1 MLFFNQAR
9 VMAQQSQRNSHFAM
23 PAYDASEIPAC
34 VDLAREPCG
43 NTYGCEYLQADA
55 SSVPTLQAGC
65 VPKPRAFFNTIT
77 HPTPG
82 NDTKAVHALTT
93 LAGQAPGPKLTNL
106 MAQNRHWLTSDMA
119 NKLRP
124 GGSTKHPW
132 VPTEQNNWDRQK
144 VVQYVGNDLQG
155 ADCAICFEDP
165 GGSACEQMQ
174 CCGRVF
180 HVACSNRWFEDPTH
194 VNCPGCSSVVR
205 APQSRYNM
213 TRHIPS
219 GTIRSS
225 SRHGCMRLTSPVVGD
240 NSLCEIDFNFA
251 VDLATIAHHATRYD
265 GEFYFG
271 AYLAELTG
279 FVRSLGYVG
288 EIVVFNPRDAAEQA
302 RGESLMSMALELGSA
317 VEIKYFLT
325 QANNY
330 QLPAAYGEGE
340 DDYLRGVL
348 KFFCE
353 EPGISV
359 SLGEVRQMLPPADV
373 VGLAACGVYCPVT
386 TTVQQ
391 LAGFCRS
398 HRKPIAFACLLS
410 DVNTIDPLFALLKS
424 DHGWRDL
431 SVIERDSFPDAKPGI
446 RSAGVDCTVVRSSD
460 PDVGYVLCFISFEHK
475 AFNDP

>member
-1 MLFFNQAR
+1 
-9 VMAQQSQRNSHFAM
+9 MAQQSQRNSHFAM

-34 VDLAREPCG
+34 ADLAREPCG
-43 NTYGCEYLQADA
+43 NTEGCEYLQADA
-55 SSVPTLQAGC
+55 GSVPTLQAGC

-77 HPTPG
+77 HPGHG

-119 NKLRP
+119 NQLRP
-124 GGSTKHPW
+124 SGSTTHPW
-132 VPTEQNNWDRQK
+132 VPTEQNTWDRQK

-155 ADCAICFEDP
+155 ADCAICFGDP
-165 GGSACEQMQ
+165 GGLACEQMQ
-174 CCGRVF
+174 CCGGVF
-180 HVACSNRWFEDPTH
+180 HVACTDRWFDDPSH
-194 VNCPGCSSVVR
+194 VNCPRCNSVVR

-225 SRHGCMRLTSPVVGD
+225 SRYGCMRFTSPVVGD

-251 VDLATIAHHATRYD
+251 VDLATIASYATRYD

-271 AYLAELTG
+271 AYLAELTA

-288 EIVVFNPRDAAEQA
+288 DHMVFKPRDAAEQA
-302 RGESLMSMALELGSA
+302 RVETLMSMAVKLGSA
-317 VEIKYFLT
+317 VQIRYCLT

-330 QLPAAYGEGE
+330 KLPQAYGEGE

-348 KFFCE
+348 KIYCE
-353 EPGISV
+353 QPVVPV
-359 SLGEVRQMLPPADV
+359 SLSDVRIMLTPPDV

-386 TTVQQ
+386 ASVQQ
-391 LAGFCRS
+391 LAAFCRS
-398 HRKPIAFACLLS
+398 YRKPMAFTCILS
-410 DVNTIDPLFALLKS
+410 DINTIEPLFALLKS
-424 DHGWRDL
+424 DDSWRDL
-431 SVIERDSFPDAKPGI
+431 SVIERDSFPHAKPGV
-446 RSAGVDCTVVRSSD
+446 RSAGSDCTVVRNSD
-460 PDVGYVLCFISFEHK
+460 PEVGYVLCFINFEHR